1 MTSILV
7 DNKGLDVWLI
17 VQLVGVSALAVIGGI
32 VALVWVIEKFI
43 KRDEEGR

>member
-1 MTSILV
+1 MTSVLV

-17 VQLVGVSALAVIGGI
+17 IQMVGLCSIAVVVGI

-43 KRDEEGR
+43 KKDEAGR

>member
-7 DNKGLDVWLI
+7 DNKGLDVWLM
-17 VQLVGVSALAVIGGI
+17 VQLVGFSALTVIGGI